1 MIKFFDGNKYVKV
14 KGVKENDAIKELNL
28 DDNDWNMGGDW
39 LWNSNSYVVED
50 IEEAVKVLKKNH
62 KEVYSYEVY

>member
-14 KGVKENDAIKELNL
+14 KGVEENDAIKELNL

-62 KEVYSYEVY
+62 KGVYSYEV

>member
-14 KGVKENDAIKELNL
+14 EGVKETDAIKELNL
-28 DDNDWNMGGDW
+28 DDSDWNMGGDW

-62 KEVYSYEVY
+62 KEVYSYEV

>member
-14 KGVKENDAIKELNL
+14 EGVKENDAIKELNL

-50 IEEAVKVLKKNH
+50 IEEAVKNH
-62 KEVYSYEVY
+62 KGVYSYEV

>member
-14 KGVKENDAIKELNL
+14 EGVKENDAIKELNL

-62 KEVYSYEVY
+62 KGVYSYEV

>member
-62 KEVYSYEVY
+62 KEVYSYEV